1 MARVVAL
8 VPDLMF
14 GSRVQS
20 ALAGAGHEVTLVAGV
35 QAAKEQLVGA
45 DALVVDLASGELDPA
60 AIVAA
65 LPTPAPPVLA
75 CFAHVEPDA
84 RERALAAGI
93 DVVVPRSRL
102 NREGPALLA
111 ALLGAGEV
119 EDEEA

>member
-35 QAAKEQLVGA
+35 EAARERLDGA
-45 DALVVDLASGELDPA
+45 DALVVDLASGDIDPA
-60 AIVAA
+60 ASWRRC
-65 LPTPAPPVLA
+65 PRPRRRSLA

-84 RERALAAGI
+84 RERRW
-93 DVVVPRSRL
+93 PRASTSSSRA
-102 NREGPALLA
+102 R
-111 ALLGAGEV
+111 V
-119 EDEEA
+119 

>member
-20 ALAGAGHEVTLVAGV
+20 ALAGAGHEVTLVADV
-35 QAAKEQLVGA
+35 QAAKERLVGA

-60 AIVAA
+60 AVVAA

-93 DVVVPRSRL
+93 ESSSRA
-102 NREGPALLA
+102 R
-111 ALLGAGEV
+111 V
-119 EDEEA
+119 